1 MNKIYCMRKIIIVIC
16 LYLIVCVLIP
26 YPITLIMKGSGRT
39 KVVED
44 DEVGNKLSDM
54 NDYIFKTMAPY
65 YEEGDGGEFL
75 KALAIVVRTYYE
87 NNEGEDFFSPESWTY
102 SQMKENWGEYYPAY
116 YEAILTA
123 IEETDGIVMTMES
136 GEVKPY
142 FCRVS
147 AGYTRIL
154 PGSCLAMVGCNDD
167 LNSPDYMTVVTL
179 SGEKVLE
186 KIKKFHDDI
195 RLQGDILDS
204 FQIVSRDEAGYVTE
218 LMIGNVIMSGDDAAK
233 IFGIPS
239 GNFIITVS
247 GDSLVFT
254 VKGVGS
260 GYGMSLYSARKKAV
274 AGAGYREL
282 LFYFYKN
289 INIDS
294 E

>member
-26 YPITLIMKGSGRT
+26 YPITLLMKGNGPKKDRT
-39 KVVED
+39 EN
-44 DEVGNKLSDM
+44 EVYEELSDL
-54 NDYIFKTMAPY
+54 NDNMVKIMAPY

-102 SQMKENWGEYYPAY
+102 TQMKENWGEYYPAY
-116 YEAILTA
+116 YEAISAA

-147 AGYTRIL
+147 AGYTRRL
-154 PGSCLAMVGCNDD
+154 EDSCLAMVGCNED
-167 LNSPDYMTVVTL
+167 LNSPEYLTVVTL
-179 SGEKVLE
+179 SGEMVME
-186 KIKKFHDDI
+186 KIKKYHEDVK
-195 RLQGDILDS
+195 LQGDVLES

-218 LMIGNVIMSGDDAAK
+218 FMIGNIIMSGDEAAK
-233 IFGIPS
+233 IFGLAS
-239 GNFIITVS
+239 GNFIISVS
-247 GDSLVFT
+247 GDSMVFT

-260 GYGMSLYSARKKAV
+260 GYGMSLYSARKKAA

-289 INIDS
+289 ISIDG